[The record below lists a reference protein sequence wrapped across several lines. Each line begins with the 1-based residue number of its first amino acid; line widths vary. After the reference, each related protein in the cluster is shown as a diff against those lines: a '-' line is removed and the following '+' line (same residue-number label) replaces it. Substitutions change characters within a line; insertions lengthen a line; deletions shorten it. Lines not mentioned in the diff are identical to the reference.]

1 MVAELAEEEE
11 DILKLSVMFDKQGIG
26 MEPMVVVIV
35 LALVVDILTL

>member
-11 DILKLSVMFDKQGIG
+11 DILKLLVMFDKQGIG
-26 MEPMVVVIV
+26 MEPVVVIV